1 MSLFKDTFKRTTASK
16 DNDKKALELLS
27 KKKSKQTPVATV
39 VPKTIKQK
47 VLRRYKLWLRILRK
61 WVTRQQQ

>member
-16 DNDKKALELLS
+16 ANDKKALEILS
-27 KKKSKQTPVATV
+27 KKKNKKTPVATV

-47 VLRRYKLWLRILRK
+47 VE
-61 WVTRQQQ
+61 